1 MTPDIQ
7 SMAWPAGRL
16 SEAVEIL
23 AQKAGFPLDAN
34 LEAVPAPTVHTVDGA
49 ALGEWIETAAG
60 RLGLEAEAVS
70 TTYTDIERMV
80 YRAGPALL
88 ALPNHS
94 QSGFLVM
101 LKARLG
107 RVSVVTPELAVRRVR
122 PAIIQAALT
131 QEIKAPLENRVDRLL
146 AATGV
151 PPHRYV
157 RARQAI
163 LDEQLGET
171 RIEGCWLLRQLPGA
185 DFWSQIRR
193 ARLPRYAAMVAVADT
208 MYWISQIVGWW
219 IILRGALTGRF
230 DGALLWAWC
239 LVLFSA
245 VPFQALALWAR
256 GSVSVGTG
264 ALFKRRL
271 LYGALRLD
279 LEEVRHQGTG
289 QFLGRVLESE
299 AVEML
304 ALTGG
309 FAAVTGIVQLI
320 LATVVFAHGASGWLH
335 VALLW
340 FWLAFALFSGWRYFL
355 RNRDWQRTHRRMI
368 NGLVERMV
376 GHRTRLAQ
384 EPPQDWHREEDRTLA
399 GYTQLS
405 RRLDAVEAR
414 MRAIIGRGWLL
425 LGLAGLAYP
434 LLAVSAAPTALA
446 ISLGGIMLA
455 YRAFGD
461 LVEGT
466 RGIVGVVNA
475 WEQVAPLFQAAA
487 RTQHMHGNAIP
498 SIEPRSAP
506 EAQPSTAQPRQSD
519 RREWLMARDLF
530 FRYREYA
537 EPVLRGCSLRIDYG
551 DRLLLE
557 GPSGSGKS
565 TLGAVLTGL
574 RAPLSGLLML
584 HGLDRQTLGTPAW
597 RRRIAG
603 APQFHEN
610 HVLSETLAFN
620 LLLGRDWPP
629 TADDLA
635 EAERL
640 CHELG
645 LGELLAHMP
654 AGLQQMVGES
664 GWRLSHGERSRLFV
678 ARALLQ
684 RADVVVLD
692 ESFAA
697 LDPENLQR
705 VLKCVIRRAP
715 TLLVIAHP

>member
-7 SMAWPAGRL
+7 SMAWPAERL

-23 AQKAGFPLDAN
+23 AQKSGFPLGAN
-34 LEAVPAPTVHTVDGA
+34 PEAMLAATVHTADGA
-49 ALGEWIETAAG
+49 TLGEWIEAAAG

-70 TTYTDIERMV
+70 TAYADVERMV

-94 QSGFLVM
+94 RSGFLVM
-101 LKARLG
+101 LKGRFG

-122 PAIIQAALT
+122 PASIRAALT
-131 QEIKAPLENRVDRLL
+131 QKIKAPLGDQVDRLL

-151 PPHRYV
+151 PPHRYDRV
-157 RARQAI
+157 RQAI

-193 ARLPRYAAMVAVADT
+193 ARLPRYVAMVAAADAI
-208 MYWISQIVGWW
+208 YWVLQIVAWW
-219 IILRGALTGRF
+219 IILRGALAGRF

-239 LVLFSA
+239 LLLFSA
-245 VPFQALALWAR
+245 LPFQALALWKR
-256 GSVSVGTG
+256 GLVSVGQG

-279 LEEVRHQGTG
+279 PEEVRHQGAG

-304 ALTGG
+304 ALIGG
-309 FAAVTGIVQLI
+309 FAVITALVQLI

-340 FWLAFALFSGWRYFL
+340 CWLTFALFLGWRYFL
-355 RNRDWQRTHRRMI
+355 RNRDWQRTHRHMI

-399 GYTQLS
+399 GYARLS
-405 RRLDAVEAR
+405 QRLDAVEAR
-414 MRAIIGRGWLL
+414 MSAIIGRGWLL

-434 LLAVSAAPTALA
+434 LLAVSVAPAALA

-475 WEQVAPLFQAAA
+475 WEQVAPLFKAAT
-487 RTQHMHGNAIP
+487 RTQRMHGNAMP
-498 SIEPRSAP
+498 SIEPRVAP
-506 EAQPSTAQPRQSD
+506 EAKPSALQAQQLD
-519 RREWLMARDLF
+519 RGEWFMARDLF

-537 EPVLRGCSLRIDYG
+537 EPVLRGCNLRIDYG

-557 GPSGSGKS
+557 GPSGAGKS

-584 HGLDRQTLGTPAW
+584 HGLDRQTLGVPAW

-610 HVLSETLAFN
+610 HVLAETLAFN

-629 TADDLA
+629 TIDDLT

-645 LGELLAHMP
+645 LGELLARMP

-684 RADVVVLD
+684 RADIVVLD

-705 VLKCVIRRAP
+705 VMKCVIRRAP